1 MINNRGEYIMNAKLQ
16 VTLVKSTIGKP
27 KKHRDIVAG
36 LGLKGLNKTVELSD
50 TPEIRG
56 MIAKINHMLKIAP

>member
-1 MINNRGEYIMNAKLQ
+1 MSTNLK
-16 VTLVKSTIGKP
+16 VTLIKSTIGKP

-36 LGLKGLNKTVELSD
+36 LGLKRLNHSVEHAD

-56 MIAKINHMLKIAP
+56 MISKISHMLNVAQ

>member
-1 MINNRGEYIMNAKLQ
+1 MNPKLR

-36 LGLKGLNKTVELSD
+36 LGLNKLNKTIELQD
-50 TPEIRG
+50 TPEVRG
-56 MIAKINHMLKIAP
+56 MIAKINHMLHIAQ

>member
-1 MINNRGEYIMNAKLQ
+1 MSTKLQ
-16 VTLVKSTIGKP
+16 VTLVKSTIGRT

-36 LGLKGLNKTVELSD
+36 LGLKKLNHTVEHAD

-56 MIAKINHMLKIAP
+56 MISKISHMLNVVQ

>member
-1 MINNRGEYIMNAKLQ
+1 MSGNLQ
-16 VTLVKSTIGKP
+16 VTLVKSTIGRP

-36 LGLKGLNKTVELSD
+36 LGLKRLNHSVEHSD

-56 MIAKINHMLKIAP
+56 MISKISHMLNVAQ

>member
-1 MINNRGEYIMNAKLQ
+1 MSAKLQ

-36 LGLKGLNKTVELSD
+36 LGLKKLNKTIEVAD
-50 TPEIRG
+50 TPQVRG
-56 MIAKINHMLKIAP
+56 MIAKISHMLTITQ

>member
-1 MINNRGEYIMNAKLQ
+1 MSTNLQ
-16 VTLVKSTIGKP
+16 VTLIKSTIGRP

-36 LGLKGLNKTVELSD
+36 LGLKRLNHSVEHVD

-56 MIAKINHMLKIAP
+56 MISKISHMLNVAE

>member
-1 MINNRGEYIMNAKLQ
+1 MSTKLRI
-16 VTLVKSTIGKP
+16 TLVKSTIGKP

-36 LGLKGLNKTVELSD
+36 LGLNKLNKTVELSD

-56 MIAKINHMLKIAP
+56 MIAKINHMLNIAQ

>member
-1 MINNRGEYIMNAKLQ
+1 MSPKLR

-36 LGLKGLNKTVELSD
+36 LGLNRLNKTIELQD
-50 TPEIRG
+50 TPEVRG
-56 MIAKINHMLKIAP
+56 MISKINHMLHIAQ

>member
-1 MINNRGEYIMNAKLQ
+1 MSSNLQ
-16 VTLVKSTIGKP
+16 ITLIKSTIGKP

-36 LGLKGLNKTVELSD
+36 LGLKKLNHSVEHAD

-56 MIAKINHMLKIAP
+56 MISKISHMLNVA

>member
-1 MINNRGEYIMNAKLQ
+1 MSTNLQ
-16 VTLVKSTIGKP
+16 VTLIKSTIGRP

-36 LGLKGLNKTVELSD
+36 LGLKRLNHSVKHVD

-56 MIAKINHMLKIAP
+56 MISKISHMLNVAQ

>member
-1 MINNRGEYIMNAKLQ
+1 MSSRLQ
-16 VTLVKSTIGKP
+16 ITLIKSTIGKP

-36 LGLKGLNKTVELSD
+36 LGLKKLNHSVEHAD

-56 MIAKINHMLKIAP
+56 MISKISHMLNVAQ

>member
-1 MINNRGEYIMNAKLQ
+1 MSSKLH
-16 VTLVKSTIGKP
+16 VTLIKSTIGKP

-36 LGLKGLNKTVELSD
+36 LGLKRLNHSVDHVD

-56 MIAKINHMLKIAP
+56 MISKISHMLNVSQ